1 MWVFKSP
8 LFATPA
14 EFIPSFL
21 FTALLPFFVFVKSLL
36 GERTLPL
43 CPVQGLDAKFL
54 MALYEKS
61 YDLAIINIVPAC
73 HREQRGSLWLAL
85 DECTASG
92 WPFLVCCGITHT
104 TKTMVL
110 LPLDAVLGP
119 RLCSSKDKIRSV
131 LTWRPMARSCGQYV
145 CLRNA
150 QHWHWKSIMS
160 LLRSC
165 NYHFC

>member
-1 MWVFKSP
+1 MSFKSP

-14 EFIPSFL
+14 EF
-21 FTALLPFFVFVKSLL
+21 FTALLSFFVFVKSLL
-36 GERTLPL
+36 GVRALPL

-92 WPFLVCCGITHT
+92 
-104 TKTMVL
+104 
-110 LPLDAVLGP
+110 
-119 RLCSSKDKIRSV
+119 
-131 LTWRPMARSCGQYV
+131 
-145 CLRNA
+145 
-150 QHWHWKSIMS
+150 
-160 LLRSC
+160 
-165 NYHFC
+165 